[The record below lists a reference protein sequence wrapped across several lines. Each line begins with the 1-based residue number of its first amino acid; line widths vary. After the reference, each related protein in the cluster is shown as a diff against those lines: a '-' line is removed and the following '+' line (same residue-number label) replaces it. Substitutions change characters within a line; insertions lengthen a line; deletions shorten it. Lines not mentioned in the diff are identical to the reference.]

1 VSLTDHQRAQV
12 VSHWEF
18 LIASGEKHVGYEFGG
33 GRTSE
38 WMDSS
43 QTGMAA
49 KFAAGETWYPD
60 CSATVQWVCKW
71 AGWKS
76 PTGLG
81 WTGSSG
87 EMFAHLPHFTN
98 VRACKLGTIVVY
110 GVDGADHVAQVIGGA
125 GSSDPMLGSHG
136 SAFSSNTISYSN
148 LTAYFA
154 GLGKP
159 VALLAVGDL

>member
-1 VSLTDHQRAQV
+1 VTLTDHQRSEV
-12 VSHWEF
+12 VSRWDF
-18 LIASGEKHVGYEFGG
+18 LIANGERHVGYEFGG
-33 GRTSE
+33 GREPE
-38 WMDSS
+38 WMDASLAVM
-43 QTGMAA
+43 TR
-49 KFAAGETWYPD
+49 KFAAGEIWYPD
-60 CSATVQWVCKW
+60 CSATVQWVCRSS
-71 AGWKS
+71 GWKS

-87 EMFAHLPHFTN
+87 EIFNHLPHFTN
-98 VRACKLGTIVVY
+98 VRDCKLGTIVVY
-110 GVDGADHVAQVIGGA
+110 GIDGADHVAQVIGGA